1 MPVGV
6 CELRCSFSQLT
17 LSTNC
22 GSAKN
27 SRADLRR
34 LCVGSHPSGCESPDH
49 FRWSLTSLVISNMEA
64 WAFLKI
70 SLSLASA
77 LIMRRLTESCSLFFL
92 M

>member
-6 CELRCSFSQLT
+6 CELCCSFSQLT
-17 LSTNC
+17 FNPDC
-22 GSAKN
+22 ANAKN
-27 SRADLRR
+27 SEADLRR
-34 LCVGSHPSGCESPDH
+34 LHWGSHPAGCESGDH